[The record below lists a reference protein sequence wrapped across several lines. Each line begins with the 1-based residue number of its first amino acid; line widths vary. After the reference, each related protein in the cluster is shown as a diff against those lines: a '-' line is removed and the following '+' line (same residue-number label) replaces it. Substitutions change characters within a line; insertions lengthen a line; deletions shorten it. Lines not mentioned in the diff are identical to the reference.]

1 MSVYEMILDFMT
13 ITLGKMTVSKLSIDK
28 MAIKNVLDKMYVDKM
43 TCRPSINM
51 KNHQTQ
57 HQMKEKH
64 TRAMDWKLERI
75 DFKGTFSLFIILSPA
90 NKLS

>member
-1 MSVYEMILDFMT
+1 
-13 ITLGKMTVSKLSIDK
+13 
-28 MAIKNVLDKMYVDKM
+28 MAIKNVLDKMYVVKM
-43 TCRPSINM
+43 TGRPLINM
-51 KNHQTQ
+51 KIIKRK

-75 DFKGTFSLFIILSPA
+75 DFKGTFSVFIILSPA